1 MGARPWGGKPGNT
14 ALRACGI
21 GWKTS
26 HFLFLDHTFQMRSL
40 PDSLLDHLA
49 VAGSNK
55 VMKRLKS
62 IKVILLA
69 GVVFDL
75 LMSFL
80 KISTF
85 IIAQGEP

>member
-1 MGARPWGGKPGNT
+1 
-14 ALRACGI
+14 
-21 GWKTS
+21 
-26 HFLFLDHTFQMRSL
+26 MRSL